1 MFAFTSF
8 GCKVHDSINDGRGPP
23 QFIINGQVYHRIGS
37 LLPGIGENPR
47 FAQLYIYDTQHEVV
61 NRQGIFG
68 QTTEIDKELIV
79 GLMQMIDEHNVIAQL
94 FRRAREFYEDHP
106 SQEFCLRLFS
116 QRVHDPRIYNYP
128 SCDEVAALI
137 VGDFESSDCGRDII
151 VQSTSGQLQRIY
163 ETHALYLPLQY
174 PLLFPYGEDGY
185 QLNIPYRG
193 VQVTYVRGR
202 RTRMSLREFVNFRLQ
217 MREDEGSIIHKARRL
232 FQQFVV
238 DCFASIESQRL
249 FEIRKK
255 QSTIR
260 GEFLNGIEEAMQRGD
275 VEASS
280 IGTRVILPSSFTGG
294 KCYMFNNC
302 QDAMAICK
310 HYGYPDLFL
319 TITCNPNWPEF
330 QRYTRREGIPIADRP
345 DISCRVFHAKLKCLL
360 TDLKGGTFFGPLN
373 AGMYTIEFQKR
384 GLPHAHF
391 LLWLE
396 RRNILQNV
404 ELVDELICAE
414 LPNPARFPNLYRM
427 VTKYMIHGPCGRI
440 RPSSPCMKDGKCS
453 KFYPKQFVNETSF
466 DDDGYPVYKRRDMG
480 ITVKLCGTDIDNRFV
495 VPYNPLLLMK
505 YQAHINLEFCNK
517 SNVIKYL
524 FKYVNKGPDRLTAT
538 VDQSTSGCQE
548 SQILDEIK
556 QYYDCRYL
564 SPSESMWR
572 IFAFDIHHRWPAVQR
587 LTFHLPSQQYVVFD
601 DSDIVSSV
609 FVQNRDLM
617 TMFTAWMLA
626 NRRYAEGRCLTYV
639 EYPSKFVY
647 DIESREWM
655 PR

>member
-1 MFAFTSF
+1 MQ
-8 GCKVHDSINDGRGPP
+8 HD
-23 QFIINGQVYHRIGS
+23 
-37 LLPGIGENPR
+37 
-47 FAQLYIYDTQHEVV
+47 VV
-61 NRQGIFG
+61 NQQGSFG

-94 FRRAREFYEDHP
+94 FRRAREFYGDHP

-174 PLLFPYGEDGY
+174 PFIFPYGEDRY

-193 VQVTYVRGR
+193 VQATYVRGR
-202 RTRMSLREFVNFRLQ
+202 RTRMPLQ
-217 MREDEGSIIHKARRL
+217 
-232 FQQFVV
+232 
-238 DCFASIESQRL
+238 SQRL

-260 GEFLNGIEEAMQRGD
+260 GEFLHGIEEAMQRGD

-294 KCYMFNNC
+294 KRYMFNNC

-319 TITCNPNWPEF
+319 TITYNPNWLEF

-345 DISCRVFHAKLKCLL
+345 DISCRVFHAKLKCIL
-360 TDLKGGTFFGPLN
+360 TDLKVALFSILSMPLLF
-373 AGMYTIEFQKR
+373 Y
-384 GLPHAHF
+384 
-391 LLWLE
+391 
-396 RRNILQNV
+396 V
-404 ELVDELICAE
+404 E
-414 LPNPARFPNLYRM
+414 LPNPAKFPNLYRM

-440 RPSSPCMKDGKCS
+440 RSSSPCMKDGKCS

-480 ITVKLCGTDIDNRFV
+480 ITVKLCGADIDNRFV

-517 SNVIKYL
+517 SNIIKYL

-538 VDQSTSGCQE
+538 VDQSTSGHQD

-556 QYYDCRYL
+556 
-564 SPSESMWR
+564 
-572 IFAFDIHHRWPAVQR
+572 
-587 LTFHLPSQQYVVFD
+587 
-601 DSDIVSSV
+601 
-609 FVQNRDLM
+609 
-617 TMFTAWMLA
+617 
-626 NRRYAEGRCLTYV
+626 
-639 EYPSKFVY
+639 
-647 DIESREWM
+647 
-655 PR
+655 